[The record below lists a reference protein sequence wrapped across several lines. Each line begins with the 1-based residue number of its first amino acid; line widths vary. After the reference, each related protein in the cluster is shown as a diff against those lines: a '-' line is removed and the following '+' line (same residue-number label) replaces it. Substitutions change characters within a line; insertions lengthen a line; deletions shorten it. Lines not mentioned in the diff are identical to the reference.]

1 MGFFWSKFATEKNRW
16 FALIFLSLGLAI
28 VIIDNSVLN
37 VAIPYILRDLHTSF
51 DAIQWVISGY
61 ALIIA
66 TVLITIGRLGD
77 LIGRKKV
84 FLLGTIFFAIGSF
97 IASIAPNA
105 QILFLGEAFI
115 EAIGAAM
122 MLTSSLALLATE
134 FQGKERSLA
143 FGVWGS
149 VAGASAT
156 IGPMLGG
163 YLTSHYSWRWSL
175 RINVIV
181 TIIAILGS
189 IFIKEARGE
198 GEKRFD
204 WFGTFFSG
212 LGLFS
217 LVFGFIEGQKYGW
230 WIPNENF
237 SIGEF
242 QWPFG
247 ISIIPV
253 SFALGI
259 LSLIFFCITEYIIEK
274 KEKSPLLKLSM
285 FKSKGFSLGLLTLGI
300 ATLGQFGMFFI
311 LPIYLQNVLG
321 LDAFTT
327 GIVFLPV
334 SLTIAIFGPL
344 SGIISSKVGP
354 KWVVSSGMVASA
366 IGTFLLSQTIS
377 LHATSL
383 VLAPGLALF
392 GIGIGMTGAQ
402 LTNIILSAVPPVFAG
417 ESSAASATIRQIGT
431 SIGVAIIGVVLAAS
445 LSTTI
450 VSTITTDTTIPT
462 ELKASIINQVK
473 HVSVES
479 GQKGKFPPG
488 TPQSIITTVTK
499 DINQSFV
506 DASKNAINVALVFI
520 IIGALASLWIPNNKP
535 LSWEEINKQRNNQ
548 AKTNSGTK

>member
-1 MGFFWSKFATEKNRW
+1 MEFFWSRFATEKNRW
-16 FALIFLSLGLAI
+16 FALVFLSLGLAI

-84 FLLGTIFFAIGSF
+84 FLLGTILFAIGSF
-97 IASIAPNA
+97 IASVAPNA

-189 IFIKEARGE
+189 IFIKEARGQ

-204 WFGTFFSG
+204 WFGTLFSG
-212 LGLFS
+212 LGLFG

-230 WIPNENF
+230 MRPNEVF
-237 SIGEF
+237 SIGGW
-242 QWPFG
+242 QWPFS
-247 ISIIPV
+247 ISVIPI
-253 SFALGI
+253 SFALG
-259 LSLIFFCITEYIIEK
+259 SLALLLFCMTEYSIEK
-274 KEKSPLLKLSM
+274 RGGSPLLKLSM
-285 FKSKGFSLGLLTLGI
+285 FKSRGFSFGMLALGI
-300 ATLGQFGMFFI
+300 AMLGQFGMFLI
-311 LPIYLQNVLG
+311 LPIFLQNVLRF
-321 LDAFTT
+321 DAFMT

-334 SLTIAIFGPL
+334 SLAIAVFGPL
-344 SGIISSKVGP
+344 SGVVAAKIGP
-354 KWVVSSGMVASA
+354 KWVVTSGMFISVAG
-366 IGTFLLSQTIS
+366 IFILGQS
-377 LHATSL
+377 LNIHSTGWS
-383 VLAPGLALF
+383 LAPGLLLF
-392 GIGIGMTGAQ
+392 GIGIGMPMAQ
-402 LTNIILSAVPPVFAG
+402 LTNVILSSVPLSLAG
-417 ESSAASATIRQIGT
+417 ESSAASATIRQVGT
-431 SIGVAIIGVVLAAS
+431 SIGIAVIGVVLASS
-445 LSTTI
+445 LTANITNTINSDTVIPVIEKTTM
-450 VSTITTDTTIPT
+450 
-462 ELKASIINQVK
+462 LHQVM
-473 HVSVES
+473 HVSLES
-479 GQKGKFPPG
+479 GKKVIFSSK
-488 TPQSIITTVTK
+488 TPTYVANAVNRDIDQSMVT
-499 DINQSFV
+499 
-506 DASKNAINVALVFI
+506 ASKTAMNVALFFVFI
-520 IIGALASLWIPNNKP
+520 GAFFSLFIPNTKP
-535 LSWEEINKQRNNQ
+535 R
-548 AKTNSGTK
+548 